1 MTDPLESLLET
12 FSEHSASYAKEH
24 ENSEEYFNLPAA
36 LALICREILNL
47 KKKKDKETADILNE
61 MIKDLDRKI
70 SFPSADPRDQWP
82 TYYDLLQILYWMK
95 SAMSESGRESSP
107 ASGDSSQ
114 APQSH

>member
-47 KKKKDKETADILNE
+47 KKKRDKETAEQSQRD
-61 MIKDLDRKI
+61 DQR
-70 SFPSADPRDQWP
+70 PRQE
-82 TYYDLLQILYWMK
+82 DLL
-95 SAMSESGRESSP
+95 P
-107 ASGDSSQ
+107 
-114 APQSH
+114 